1 LSIIKE
7 DSLVRGEKKEKR
19 LSVLFDSGS
28 ARSLIRSDVAEE
40 LTTPRDLPAPI
51 GVTVADGHEVGV
63 QVLLQL
69 SGRGRGQRGG
79 NPTPFGRRLA
89 RPPNLRSLGDGG
101 LHDQTRLGQKEA
113 GLIRVHGTHVG
124 LVISPDVKSLPTFCF
139 VRNAMIKLKNDLVL
153 TGTSF
158 IDVEEVV

>member
-28 ARSLIRSDVAEE
+28 ARRSSGATSRRSLQLLGICQPDKSHGRRR
-40 LTTPRDLPAPI
+40 PR
-51 GVTVADGHEVGV
+51 GNV

-69 SGRGRGQRGG
+69 SGRGRGQRSG

-89 RPPNLRSLGDGG
+89 RSLIFGASEM
-101 LHDQTRLGQKEA
+101 EA
-113 GLIRVHGTHVG
+113 Y
-124 LVISPDVKSLPTFCF
+124 
-139 VRNAMIKLKNDLVL
+139 MIKLDLARKKL
-153 TGTSF
+153 DLSDFTGYMLAL
-158 IDVEEVV
+158 

>member
-28 ARSLIRSDVAEE
+28 ARRSSGATSRRSLQLLGICQPDKSHGRRR
-40 LTTPRDLPAPI
+40 PR
-51 GVTVADGHEVGV
+51 GYV

-69 SGRGRGQRGG
+69 SGRGRGQRSG
-79 NPTPFGRRLA
+79 NPTPFGRRPA
-89 RPPNLRSLGDGG
+89 RSPNLRSLGDGG

-124 LVISPDVKSLPTFCF
+124 LAISPDIKSLPTFCF
-139 VRNAMIKLKNDLVL
+139 VRNAMIN
-153 TGTSF
+153 
-158 IDVEEVV
+158 